1 MWVSGQPPGSKNLV
15 TKKGGVAFFSPL
27 QDFSLER
34 IPKNNKGCIMS
45 STYPDDEIVPVIDG
59 GEYGEPSTVSY
70 YWLRSGEPVV
80 DDDFDYLNQPAQSG
94 GIDYDI
100 PI

>member
-1 MWVSGQPPGSKNLV
+1 
-15 TKKGGVAFFSPL
+15 
-27 QDFSLER
+27 
-34 IPKNNKGCIMS
+34 MS

-70 YWLRSGEPVV
+70 YWLRSGEPV
-80 DDDFDYLNQPAQSG
+80 DDDFDYLNQPATTG
-94 GIDYDI
+94 EDFNI

>member
-1 MWVSGQPPGSKNLV
+1 
-15 TKKGGVAFFSPL
+15 
-27 QDFSLER
+27 
-34 IPKNNKGCIMS
+34 MS

-70 YWLRSGEPVV
+70 YWLRSGEP
-80 DDDFDYLNQPAQSG
+80 LEPEQEQEQPATTG
-94 GIDYDI
+94 GDYDI